1 MGKIIMQPREFNLR
15 EVLSK
20 FENCNVTIEAIV
32 TIEAFEPFKMSIVV
46 EKFDWMLDD
55 LKVELFDMF
64 NEGNKVEEYICKLQA
79 IELIDDDFI
88 CLRLKDG
95 VKINI
100 VKS

>member
-1 MGKIIMQPREFNLR
+1 MGKIIMQPRTCYLK

-20 FENCNVTIEAIV
+20 FENCNVTIQS
-32 TIEAFEPFKMSIVV
+32 IEPVKFSIVI

-64 NEGNKVEEYICKLQA
+64 NEGNKVATYIKDLQA
-79 IELIDDDFI
+79 IKIIDDDFI
-88 CLRLKDG
+88 QIWLKDG
-95 VKINI
+95 FKINV